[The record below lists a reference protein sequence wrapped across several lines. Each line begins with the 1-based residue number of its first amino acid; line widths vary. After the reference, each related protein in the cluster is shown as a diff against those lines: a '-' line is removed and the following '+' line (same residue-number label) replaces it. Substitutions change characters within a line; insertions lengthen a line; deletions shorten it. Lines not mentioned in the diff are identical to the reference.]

1 MKRYLA
7 LIPVTLLAIT
17 ACGDNK
23 QAELEQQLKAQQEQ
37 IAKQQAQLEAM
48 QKQASAPANAQD
60 QTVYQL
66 QPQAEETMMPF
77 VTFIVTGKQ
86 IGRASCR
93 ERVLRLV

>member
-66 QPQAEETMMPF
+66 QPQAVNETLLIAD
-77 VTFIVTGKQ
+77 VY
-86 IGRASCR
+86 
-93 ERVLRLV
+93 LVMILNKKPMR